1 MTPALSQRSRL
12 NVTSRLVMVVWLAAG
27 PVSAARAQLYMPDPK
42 IDIDTATNTYF
53 GSTKDQDGRFLSG
66 VTVEFNA
73 DNTTYVMVTDEAGRY
88 KLHIPK
94 YFSPSQVKFNCS
106 KPGFGLVRTTK
117 RPPPGHALSPIQADC
132 VLAPMRDSAK

>member
-1 MTPALSQRSRL
+1 MTPALSQHSRID
-12 NVTSRLVMVVWLAAG
+12 VCSRLVMALWLVTG
-27 PVSAARAQLYMPDPK
+27 QVSAAWAQLYMPDPK

-53 GSTKDQDGRFLSG
+53 GSTKDTEGRFLSG

-73 DNTTYVMVTDEAGRY
+73 DNTTYVMVTDDAGRY

-117 RPPPGHALSPIQADC
+117 RPPPAHALSPIQADC
-132 VLAPMRDSAK
+132 VLAPKGDSAK